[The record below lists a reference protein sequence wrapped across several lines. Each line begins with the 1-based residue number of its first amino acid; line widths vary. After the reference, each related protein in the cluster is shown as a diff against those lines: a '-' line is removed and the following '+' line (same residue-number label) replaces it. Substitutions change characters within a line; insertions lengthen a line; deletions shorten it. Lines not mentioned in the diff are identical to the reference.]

1 MVKEIFRRNTVKNID
16 VEYETVSEGSYFR
29 FFGANSGNGYINT
42 PDERLREQNCDVKI
56 LIKGGPGTGK
66 STLIRKFADTAK
78 DSGYGVTRYLCS
90 SDPHSYD
97 AVSAEKDGRR
107 IVICDATAPHVCDM
121 QYPGAKSFIFDLSEY
136 WDRAALISE
145 SDKIVELTERKR
157 TLYES
162 SYKFLRAASGAQKNA
177 DSLSESVFNFE
188 KADGFCERT
197 ASRFKRDRG
206 NTLSGYTSALSMS
219 GAVTLDS
226 LYAESSF
233 RIFTDDNIGVS
244 KFLLG
249 MLARKLNERGS
260 GCFVALDPL
269 DGSVESILVLKDK
282 TLITRRSIGNADKI
296 INCERFV
303 AKPASGFKNRLKL
316 VKGCVS
322 SLVREA
328 LAFLVEASKYH
339 FELEKIYSS
348 SMDFNR
354 SEAAAIKRIYGILT

>member
-1 MVKEIFRRNTVKNID
+1 M
-16 VEYETVSEGSYFR
+16 
-29 FFGANSGNGYINT
+29 
-42 PDERLREQNCDVKI
+42 
-56 LIKGGPGTGK
+56 
-66 STLIRKFADTAK
+66 
-78 DSGYGVTRYLCS
+78 
-90 SDPHSYD
+90 
-97 AVSAEKDGRR
+97 
-107 IVICDATAPHVCDM
+107 
-121 QYPGAKSFIFDLSEY
+121 
-136 WDRAALISE
+136 
-145 SDKIVELTERKR
+145 
-157 TLYES
+157 
-162 SYKFLRAASGAQKNA
+162 
-177 DSLSESVFNFE
+177 
-188 KADGFCERT
+188 
-197 ASRFKRDRG
+197 
-206 NTLSGYTSALSMS
+206 SMS

-260 GCFVALDPL
+260 GCFVAL
-269 DGSVESILVLKDK
+269 
-282 TLITRRSIGNADKI
+282 
-296 INCERFV
+296 FV